1 MKHITA
7 PATVPVSP
15 CLSPVQAWQT
25 LLTYLLNKHYGLTL
39 DDTPFCDDRVIRKHI
54 DAGITL
60 VDAVNFLAERHDL
73 VRTDRRGFTWLEQSP
88 FLTTPDILRAGHA
101 TGLNVVYAK
110 PGIKEGRV

>member
-7 PATVPVSP
+7 PAMVPVSP
-15 CLSPVQAWQT
+15 CLSPVQVWQT

-39 DDTPFCDDRVIRKHI
+39 NDTPFCDDRVIREHI

-73 VRTDRRGFTWLEQSP
+73 VRTDRRGFAWLEQSP
-88 FLTTPDILRAGHA
+88 FLTTLEVLRARHA
-101 TGLNVVYAK
+101 TGLKVAYAK
-110 PGIKEGRV
+110 PDIKEGRG

>member
-39 DDTPFCDDRVIRKHI
+39 NDTPFCDDRVIREHI

-73 VRTDRRGFTWLEQSP
+73 VRTDRRGFAWMEQSP
-88 FLTTPDILRAGHA
+88 FLTTLEVLRASYA
-101 TGLNVVYAK
+101 TGLKVAYAK
-110 PGIKEGRV
+110 PDIKEERG

>member
-15 CLSPVQAWQT
+15 SLSPVQVWQT

-39 DDTPFCDDRVIRKHI
+39 NDTPFCDDRVIREHI

-73 VRTDRRGFTWLEQSP
+73 VRTDRRGFAWMEQSP
-88 FLTTPDILRAGHA
+88 FLTTLEVLRASYA
-101 TGLNVVYAK
+101 TGLKVAYAK
-110 PGIKEGRV
+110 PDIKEGRR